1 MDLLSNSN
9 SLWSHRRTLSPKDSP
24 PSLAIDLFASLLCPR
39 GGEHSRI
46 GKEKRNQPPA
56 LLLIP
61 CLLFA
66 VCGRRVVA
74 KKVIVIGLA
83 SNAVAVIY
91 WNRFFTPAGP
101 GQEEEREKV
110 SRSENLSFVGRQR
123 TEVCFAMKTGVRKWD
138 KGWGEGIRIW
148 MREVRFEVKKE
159 TIDWEEWTGNGRGR
173 KVGDKING
181 NCKSAWNPVPCKRE
195 DVDLLGDFNFQQ
207 KHWSCLFTL
216 PKIIY

>member
-1 MDLLSNSN
+1 MFVQKCAIN
-9 SLWSHRRTLSPKDSP
+9 SLFFYLLIYYHLSSRSSPPATVTLIGKWTYLALATPSEVTDGPCQLSPKDSP

-83 SNAVAVIY
+83 SNVVAVIY
-91 WNRFFTPAGP
+91 
-101 GQEEEREKV
+101 
-110 SRSENLSFVGRQR
+110 
-123 TEVCFAMKTGVRKWD
+123 
-138 KGWGEGIRIW
+138 
-148 MREVRFEVKKE
+148 
-159 TIDWEEWTGNGRGR
+159 
-173 KVGDKING
+173 
-181 NCKSAWNPVPCKRE
+181 
-195 DVDLLGDFNFQQ
+195 
-207 KHWSCLFTL
+207 
-216 PKIIY
+216 